1 MKREISQKN
10 LYIDDLKAEYRHKIK
25 AFQSELNE
33 LNAIRDTLESENNH
47 LKYEVTLKLLLNF
60 KWLAFVFPR
69 LQLERQDRQ
78 SQVEGTRLN
87 NETASLRQRLDRAD
101 SDLMHAR
108 REQLRLNEQISALE
122 KEASFLLVLRICKL
136 SLKKLV

>member
-60 KWLAFVFPR
+60 K
-69 LQLERQDRQ
+69 
-78 SQVEGTRLN
+78 
-87 NETASLRQRLDRAD
+87 
-101 SDLMHAR
+101 
-108 REQLRLNEQISALE
+108 
-122 KEASFLLVLRICKL
+122 
-136 SLKKLV
+136 